1 MNSGVPRRT
10 VSKTRSFIVWS
21 RQEDVGS
28 RNFPSP
34 ASLQNLEGNFSFEF
48 ESVMTMESAVS
59 AETSTTYDITQRR
72 NPDGKGSQI

>member
-10 VSKTRSFIVWS
+10 VSKTRSFIIWNG
-21 RQEDVGS
+21 QEDVGKC

-48 ESVMTMESAVS
+48 ESVMMMESAVS
-59 AETSTTYDITQRR
+59 AEKSTTY
-72 NPDGKGSQI
+72 